1 MNQIFTSANPPVR
14 EHTIYL
20 KRLEVCKMENQI
32 EYQRNVIRE
41 EYVNESE
48 INQRIEN
55 LRLERFNRSLQR
67 GEPPG
72 ARRVEK
78 TMGIALPEDGIK

>member
-1 MNQIFTSANPPVR
+1 
-14 EHTIYL
+14 
-20 KRLEVCKMENQI
+20 MENQI

-41 EYVNESE
+41 EFVNESE

-55 LRLERFNRSLQR
+55 LKLERFNRSLQR

-72 ARRVEK
+72 IRRMEK
-78 TMGIALPEDGIK
+78 TLGSSFPGYGMK